1 MLEYYPLIRTAHI
14 FAALL
19 SGSLFFVRGV
29 GLLRGKSW
37 PKARAVCYFTYFND
51 TVLLVAAFLLVGI
64 LRVYPF
70 VQGWLTVKVV
80 CLVVYIVL
88 GVMAF
93 REEHSR
99 SRQTVLWLCALMVYG
114 FIIFVARTHHQ
125 WVF

>member
-1 MLEYYPLIRTAHI
+1 M
-14 FAALL
+14 
-19 SGSLFFVRGV
+19 
-29 GLLRGKSW
+29 
-37 PKARAVCYFTYFND
+37 
-51 TVLLVAAFLLVGI
+51 LLVAAFLLVGI

-70 VQGWLTVKVV
+70 VQGWLTVKVL

-88 GVMAF
+88 GAMAF